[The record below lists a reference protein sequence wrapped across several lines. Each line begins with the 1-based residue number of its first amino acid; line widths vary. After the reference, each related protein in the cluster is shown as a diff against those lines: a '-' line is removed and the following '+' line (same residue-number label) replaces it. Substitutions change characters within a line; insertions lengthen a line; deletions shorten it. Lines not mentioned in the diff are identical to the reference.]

1 MSQNRMGARIVKQN
15 GGKLTIEVDL
25 ELNGSMLS
33 QEEAIQVALNE
44 AGKLATLQAL
54 QNFDTNGNPI
64 EVKERRMTSKGRKK
78 KS

>member
-1 MSQNRMGARIVKQN
+1 MGARIVKQN